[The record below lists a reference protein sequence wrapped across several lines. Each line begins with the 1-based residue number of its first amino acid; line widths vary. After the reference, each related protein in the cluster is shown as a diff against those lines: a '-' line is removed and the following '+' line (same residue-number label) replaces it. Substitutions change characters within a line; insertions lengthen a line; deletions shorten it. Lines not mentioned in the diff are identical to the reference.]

1 MAQTAGLR
9 AGEFRAECNLHLQ
22 TVMNWYYVE
31 AGQQAGPVDDAQLQE
46 LVRSGKVLPETLV
59 WQQGMANWQPYGE
72 VKPQGLRLAN
82 PVTTTAGTAPGE
94 AVCSECGGV
103 FNVQDMIQHGNL
115 RVCAQCKPILLQK
128 LAEGAKLKSGSL
140 VYAGFWIRFAA
151 VLIDGLLLWAVNAG
165 ITVAAGFS
173 MFQSF
178 GARPVG
184 LSTGRI
190 ALFLVEMLIGLA
202 YEVVLI
208 GAYGATLGKM
218 ACRIKVVVEDGS
230 KVSYLRS
237 LGRHFA
243 KALSGF
249 ICFIG
254 YLMAAFD
261 EEKRA
266 LHDRIC
272 STRVVLR

>member
-1 MAQTAGLR
+1 
-9 AGEFRAECNLHLQ
+9 
-22 TVMNWYYVE
+22 MNWYYVE
-31 AGQQAGPVDDAQLQE
+31 AGQQAGPIDDAQLQE
-46 LVRSGKVLPETLV
+46 LVKSGKVQPETLV
-59 WQQGMANWQPYGE
+59 WHDGMANWQPYQE
-72 VKPQGLRLAN
+72 VGRPGLRLAT
-82 PVTTTAGTAPGE
+82 PAPATAVAAPGE

-103 FNVQDMIQHGNL
+103 FNVQDMIQLGNL

-128 LAEGAKLKSGSL
+128 LAEGAKLRAGPL
-140 VYAGFWIRFAA
+140 IYAGFWIRFAA
-151 VLIDGLLLWAVNAG
+151 VFIDGLLLWAVNAG
-165 ITVAAGFS
+165 ITLAAGFS
-173 MFQSF
+173 VFQSF
-178 GARPVG
+178 GARPTAF
-184 LSTGRI
+184 STGRI
-190 ALFLVEMLIGLA
+190 ALFLVEISIGVV

-218 ACRIKVVVEDGS
+218 ACKIKVVVEDGS

-243 KALSGF
+243 KILSSF
-249 ICFIG
+249 TCLIG

-272 STRVVLR
+272 STRVVLK

>member
-1 MAQTAGLR
+1 
-9 AGEFRAECNLHLQ
+9 
-22 TVMNWYYVE
+22 MNWYYVE
-31 AGQQAGPVDDAQLQE
+31 SGQQAGPVDDTQLQE
-46 LVRSGKVLPETLV
+46 LVNAGKVLPESLV
-59 WQQGMANWQPYGE
+59 WHEGMANWQPYQE
-72 VKPQGLRLAN
+72 VGRPGLRLAT
-82 PVTTTAGTAPGE
+82 PVASGAAATAGE

-128 LAEGAKLKSGSL
+128 LAEGAKLRTGPL
-140 VYAGFWIRFAA
+140 IYAGFWIRFGA
-151 VLIDGLLLWAVNAG
+151 VLIDAILLWVVNAG
-165 ITVAAGFS
+165 ITLAAGFS
-173 MFQSF
+173 VFQSF
-178 GARPVG
+178 GARPPRPIG
-184 LSTGRI
+184 FSSGRI
-190 ALFLVEMLIGLA
+190 ALFFVEIFIGLA

-218 ACRIKVVVEDGS
+218 ACHIKVVVEDGS

-243 KALSGF
+243 KALSSFTCG
-249 ICFIG
+249 IG
-254 YLMAAFD
+254 YLMAGFD

-272 STRVVLR
+272 STRVVQN